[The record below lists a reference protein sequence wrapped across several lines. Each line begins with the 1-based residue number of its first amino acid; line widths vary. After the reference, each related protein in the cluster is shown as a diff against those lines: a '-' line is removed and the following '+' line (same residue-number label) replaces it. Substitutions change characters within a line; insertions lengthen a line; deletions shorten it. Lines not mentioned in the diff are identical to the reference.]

1 LRSGSSAKKAEG
13 PAIKLP
19 EDVGRAVE
27 LTLELKAHDVAV
39 LDLRGISTATDYFV
53 IASGNSD
60 VQVKA
65 IADHVLE
72 GLNKQDTRAQHV
84 EGLRGG
90 RWVLLDYI
98 DFVVHVFHP
107 QARAFYQLE
116 NLWGD
121 APRWEAPE
129 VE

>member
-1 LRSGSSAKKAEG
+1 LRSGSSAKKAEA
-13 PAIKLP
+13 PAIELP

-27 LTLELKAHDVAV
+27 IP
-39 LDLRGISTATDYFV
+39 RRSSTATDYFI

-65 IADHVLE
+65 IADHILE
-72 GLNKQDTRAQHV
+72 ELNEQGTRAQHA

-107 QARAFYQLE
+107 QARSFYQLE

-121 APRWEAPE
+121 APRWDAPE

>member
-1 LRSGSSAKKAEG
+1 LELQGKVADDRPLPVELR
-13 PAIKLP
+13 
-19 EDVGRAVE
+19 RAVE
-27 LTLELKAHDVAV
+27 LSQERKAHQVTV
-39 LDLRGISTATDYFV
+39 LDLRGISTATYYFV

-65 IADHVLE
+65 IADHVIEELKKE
-72 GLNKQDTRAQHV
+72 GFRPQHV
-84 EGLRGG
+84 EGLREG

-98 DFVVHVFHP
+98 EFVVHVFHP

-121 APRWEAPE
+121 APRWEISE
-129 VE
+129 G